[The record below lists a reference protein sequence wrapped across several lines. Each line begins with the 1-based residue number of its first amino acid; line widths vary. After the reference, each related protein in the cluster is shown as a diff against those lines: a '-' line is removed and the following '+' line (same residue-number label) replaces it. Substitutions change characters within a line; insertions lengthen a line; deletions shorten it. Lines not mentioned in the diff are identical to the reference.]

1 MTCLYFS
8 SKIEKVLQTGPL
20 YTTLE
25 YLHYLQ
31 ILNKTLSACFYHGVI
46 AISCVFSFFIF
57 LFFRHFAISVSF
69 LFISFNFFFFRHCVT
84 FISSVF
90 SFFIFFFFRQTIIF
104 FSCLFTHSIF
114 IVFLVFFCFT

>member
-25 YLHYLQ
+25 YLHFLQ
-31 ILNKTLSACFYHGVI
+31 ILNKTLLACFYHGVI
-46 AISCVFSFFIF
+46 PISCVFSFFIF
-57 LFFRHFAISVSF
+57 CSSDILQYLFLSYSF
-69 LFISFNFFFFRHCVT
+69 LFFFFFFRHCVV

-90 SFFIFFFFRQTIIF
+90 SFFVFFFFRRTIIF

-114 IVFLVFFCFT
+114 IVFVVFFCFT